1 MNKNQI
7 VTLSAALPN
16 LGVGILLIGAI
27 GPIVVKT
34 NLRHGFWLSS
44 IVSSVMGLAAI
55 GLSVYLRRD

>member
-34 NLRHGFWLSS
+34 NLRYGFWLSS
-44 IVSSVMGLAAI
+44 FVSSVMCLAAI